1 MTRRLLLPE
10 TYDEIIERD
19 QAPVPHQLSIELM
32 AKCTAYAS
40 ADIWTAYLRKSN
52 NWEAYREAARSRD
65 RLYTQLRPMLDA
77 LRIETA
83 PGEGAVS

>member
-10 TYDEIIERD
+10 TYDEIIDRD

-40 ADIWTAYLRKSN
+40 ADLWTAYLLKTQKHE
-52 NWEAYREAARSRD
+52 EAQRAAQARD
-65 RLYTQLRPMLDA
+65 RKYAELLPMLDA
-77 LRIETA
+77 LRIL
-83 PGEGAVS
+83 

>member
-1 MTRRLLLPE
+1 MTKHSPMKAE
-10 TYDEIIERD
+10 TIERISRA
-19 QAPVPHQLSIELM
+19 QAPVPPQITVELM
-32 AKCTAYAS
+32 ARCTAYAS
-40 ADIWTAYLRKSN
+40 ADTWTAHLRKSN
-52 NWEAYREAARSRD
+52 NLEGYRIAAQTRD